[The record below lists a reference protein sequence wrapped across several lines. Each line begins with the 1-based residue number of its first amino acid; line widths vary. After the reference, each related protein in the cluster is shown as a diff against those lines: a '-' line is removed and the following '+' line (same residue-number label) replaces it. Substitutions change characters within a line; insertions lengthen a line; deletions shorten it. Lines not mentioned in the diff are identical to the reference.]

1 MRNNNDTDEFENF
14 LKGRFINIRLDNET
28 SYARRVQ

>member
-14 LKGRFINIRLDNET
+14 LKGRFINIRLNET